1 MSLSS
6 TFDLKGIDTGKV
18 GNNKFVDYKL
28 SDYRKDQ
35 GFNKRSTDALLGSLN
50 LDRDFLK
57 RVPRTTVMGKID
69 DFLFKNSRDY
79 YLPTN
84 VTERLAAADK
94 VKTET
99 ENFDPY
105 ADLDKLL
112 DYELKYKKAADTID
126 RKGRAVDDALQIA
139 SLQAQIPL
147 YEDLARRTSTFK
159 QDQLLRARQIQEGFA
174 GPTQERIG
182 QSALTAAVMGNT
194 IAGQQDAATRFA
206 QAGMRTPTATF
217 SV

>member
-147 YEDLARRTSTFK
+147 YENLAKRTSTFK
-159 QDQLLRARQIQEGFA
+159 QQQLLDSKAIIQ
-174 GPTQERIG
+174 
-182 QSALTAAVMGNT
+182 ALP
-194 IAGQQDAATRFA
+194 DAEEDRKRSSATRM
-206 QAGMRTPTATF
+206 AGTLKAVGDAYGRAVEGSVAVIRQPTATF